1 MSGEVSV
8 TLTGHTAAPS
18 ELRFVPSGAAV
29 CSFSLGVTPR
39 RYDKQSS
46 EWRDQPT
53 QWYRCSV
60 WRDQAEHVAETLTE
74 KGMRVI
80 VVGTMNPREYEKD
93 GVKRLS
99 LDVDVEEV
107 GVSLLRATAKVNRT
121 QRGAGNGGFG
131 GASSGAAQPTA
142 GPADDPWAT
151 GPAVNREEPPF

>member
-1 MSGEVSV
+1 M
-8 TLTGHTAAPS
+8 
-18 ELRFVPSGAAV
+18 

-46 EWRDQPT
+46 EWKDQPT

-107 GVSLLRATAKVNRT
+107 GVSLLRATATINRT
-121 QRGAGNGGFG
+121 QRGAGNGGFTNAP
-131 GASSGAAQPTA
+131 ASQPSAA
-142 GPADDPWAT
+142 PADDPWAT
-151 GPAVNREEPPF
+151 KSAGSADIPPF